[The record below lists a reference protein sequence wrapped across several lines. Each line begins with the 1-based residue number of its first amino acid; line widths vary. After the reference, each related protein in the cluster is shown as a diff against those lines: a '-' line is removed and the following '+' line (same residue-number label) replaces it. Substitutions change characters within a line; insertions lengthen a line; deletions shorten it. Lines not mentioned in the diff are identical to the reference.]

1 MATGLLYVLHICSL
15 DHSELYFGPSEF
27 PLIAVS
33 LALGEMSYDHISLR
47 IFEGEVILL
56 CSDPIMW
63 NTLWQDSD
71 IMPHT
76 IV

>member
-1 MATGLLYVLHICSL
+1 MLHICSL
-15 DHSELYFGPSEF
+15 DHNKLYFGSAEF

-33 LALGEMSYDHISLR
+33 LALDEKSYDRISLR
-47 IFEGEVILL
+47 IFESKVILL
-56 CSDPIMW
+56 CSDPVMW

-76 IV
+76 IVQLP